1 MIMEAVPTSNGGG
14 EQQNLIKVEAM
25 PTSDYGGDT
34 ANI

>member
-14 EQQNLIKVEAM
+14 EQHLIMVETV
-25 PTSDYGGDT
+25 PTSDDGGDS